1 MGAEVYFCNSCKTAW
16 QVKPGM
22 ENEKCPNCKSEII
35 YSGIP
40 VDIWSQMT
48 DVQKDNYKSEFF
60 ELRIKQQ
67 DLEQKN
73 QSQFL
78 HKKLNMIVSSTSTLE
93 GYEIIRFIDMVFGEI
108 VIPNGLLGALTSGTF
123 FTISALD
130 KARKKAMDAL
140 KWNAAKMGADAI
152 IGVDVDIQDLNGR
165 GMMVS
170 ANGTAV
176 EIKPKE

>member
-1 MGAEVYFCNSCKTAW
+1 
-16 QVKPGM
+16 
-22 ENEKCPNCKSEII
+22 
-35 YSGIP
+35 
-40 VDIWSQMT
+40 
-48 DVQKDNYKSEFF
+48 
-60 ELRIKQQ
+60 
-67 DLEQKN
+67 
-73 QSQFL
+73 
-78 HKKLNMIVSSTSTLE
+78 MIVSSTSTLE

-170 ANGTAV
+170 SNGTAV